1 MATGHSKHWSS
12 VVTNEQ
18 GGQSHRSNIDWWG
31 FGGRGGLAN
40 VEAPHEK
47 KKGGGRRVNIISRSL
62 VFV

>member
-31 FGGRGGLAN
+31 FGGRGGKQMWRPLM
-40 VEAPHEK
+40 K
-47 KKGGGRRVNIISRSL
+47 KRKGGGRRVNIITRSL